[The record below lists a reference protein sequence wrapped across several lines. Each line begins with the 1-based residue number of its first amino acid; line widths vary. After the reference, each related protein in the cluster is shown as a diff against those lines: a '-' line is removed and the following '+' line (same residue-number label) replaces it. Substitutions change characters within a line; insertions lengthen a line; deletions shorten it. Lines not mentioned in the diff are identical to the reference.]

1 MKHNT
6 IKVFSPYNCK
16 QRTHTKWCAL
26 VLFVVFL
33 LPTLLFPLHLQQ
45 HCEANIAPAKTSV
58 TEHSANNADDANVKF
73 AVAKQQHHKMQHT
86 HCALCD
92 QYLHQT
98 FLEASTWS
106 AIIFTT
112 FALQAQPQHTCR
124 LVGRAHV
131 WAQNKSPPRTPT
143 ILVGYD
149 NSWT

>member
-6 IKVFSPYNCK
+6 IQVFSPYNCK
-16 QRTHTKWCAL
+16 QRTHDKWSAL

-45 HCEANIAPAKTSV
+45 HYEANIEATEGCTTEISV
-58 TEHSANNADDANVKF
+58 TNTTEADANF
-73 AVAKQQHHKMQHT
+73 AIAKVSHHKMQHT

-106 AIIFTT
+106 ATILTAFEPHT
-112 FALQAQPQHTCR
+112 APQHAR
-124 LVGRAHV
+124 LLVGRAHV
-131 WAQNKSPPRTPT
+131 WTQNKSPPF
-143 ILVGYD
+143 V
-149 NSWT
+149 

>member
-16 QRTHTKWCAL
+16 QRTHDKWSAL

-45 HCEANIAPAKTSV
+45 HCEANIAPAKNCAA
-58 TEHSANNADDANVKF
+58 EHLASTHDEVSTNF
-73 AVAKQQHHKMQHT
+73 ATAKPQHHKMQHT

-106 AIIFTT
+106 ATILTAFEPHT
-112 FALQAQPQHTCR
+112 APQHAR
-124 LVGRAHV
+124 LLVGRAHV
-131 WAQNKSPPRTPT
+131 WTQNKSPPF
-143 ILVGYD
+143 V
-149 NSWT
+149 